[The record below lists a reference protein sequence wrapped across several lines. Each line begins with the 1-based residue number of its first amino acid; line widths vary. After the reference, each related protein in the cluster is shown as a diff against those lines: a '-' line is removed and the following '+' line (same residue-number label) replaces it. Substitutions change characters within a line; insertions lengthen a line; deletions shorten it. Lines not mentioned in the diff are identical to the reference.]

1 VTGPPG
7 GSPDRVTPERVAE
20 LAERLATVRARIA
33 DACAAAGRAADSVD
47 LLAVTKTVPAA
58 DVAVLLDLG
67 LTEFGENRVQE
78 AGEKVAAVAALR
90 PESGPGADPRW
101 FFVGGVQ
108 RNKAKAVVRWA
119 DRVDSVDS
127 VRLVDALD
135 SAVRRALDTGQRP
148 DPLPVLLQYSVDG
161 DPARGGVPRADLPA
175 LAEHVVACAGLRLD
189 GLMAV
194 APLTGIHVDEAFAD
208 IAEAAAELRSAHP
221 AATVLSAGMSGDLDV
236 AIRHG
241 STVVR
246 VGTALV
252 GERRLTSR

>member
-1 VTGPPG
+1 MTGPSA
-7 GSPDRVTPERVAE
+7 GSPGRATPERVTE
-20 LAERLATVRARIA
+20 LTARLAAVRARIA
-33 DACAAAGRAADSVD
+33 AACAAAGRAEGSVD

-78 AGEKVAAVAALR
+78 AGDKVAAVAALR
-90 PESGPGADPRW
+90 PEADPRW

-108 RNKAKAVVRWA
+108 RNKAKAVARWA

-127 VRLVDALD
+127 TRLADALD
-135 SAVRRALDTGQRP
+135 SAVRRARDADQRP
-148 DPLPVLLQYSVDG
+148 DQLPVLLQYSVDG
-161 DPARGGVPRADLPA
+161 DPARGGVPRADLLA
-175 LAEHVVACAGLRLD
+175 LAEHVAACAGLRLD

-194 APLTGIHVDEAFAD
+194 APLTGTPVEDAFAD

-221 AATVLSAGMSGDLDV
+221 SATVLSAGMSGDLDV

>member
-1 VTGPPG
+1 MTGPP
-7 GSPDRVTPERVAE
+7 DRATPERVIE
-20 LAERLATVRARIA
+20 LTERLAAVRARIA
-33 DACAAAGRAADSVD
+33 DACAAAGRPADSVD
-47 LLAVTKTVPAA
+47 LLAVTKTVPPA
-58 DVAVLLDLG
+58 DVAALLDLG

-78 AGEKVAAVAALR
+78 AGEKVEAVAALR
-90 PESGPGADPRW
+90 PGAVPRW

-127 VRLVDALD
+127 VRLADALD
-135 SAVRRALDTGQRP
+135 SAVRRALDAGQRP

-161 DPARGGVPRADLPA
+161 DPARGGVPRADLLT
-175 LAEHVVACAGLRLD
+175 LAEHVAGCAGLRLD

-194 APLTGIHVDEAFAD
+194 APLTGTPVESAFAD

-221 AATVLSAGMSGDLDV
+221 AATVVSAGMSGDLDV